1 MGLKNLFEKVEH
13 HFEPGGK
20 YAKWYVLYEA
30 VTTVFYTPGTVTR
43 FACTRYHRSK
53 TYDDPCLVI
62 CFPSDVLGNV

>member
-43 FACTRYHRSK
+43 NGSHVRDTIDLKRM
-53 TYDDPCLVI
+53 
-62 CFPSDVLGNV
+62 